1 MARPGYDPVKA
12 HDYYERTKK
21 LKGRKKGTSAATSGA
36 SNKSVKSPG
45 KLAAQQK
52 AKARVGRLRGKIAR
66 LKTALS
72 ETEALISQKRQEAR
86 KTAKK
91 NSDGKTTAKERQDS
105 KQYRDKH
112 KQELASKRKAK
123 DTKSGGSSGSSSS
136 GSAPKSPQDMSLAE
150 LEDRSIKIRVTI
162 QEAQRQLSNAN
173 QQLGQL
179 AHSMILSSPDVNELF
194 AHFQSAEGIPS
205 K

>member
-1 MARPGYDPVKA
+1 MARVYDPVKA

-21 LKGRKKGTSAATSGA
+21 LKGRSKSGA
-36 SNKSVKSPG
+36 STKSVKRSG
-45 KLAAQQK
+45 VLAAQQT

-72 ETEALISQKRQEAR
+72 ETEAELSKKRGNAR
-86 KTAKK
+86 KKAQA
-91 NSDGKTTAKERQDS
+91 NSDGKTTAQERQSS

-123 DTKSGGSSGSSSS
+123 AGSSDGSSSS
-136 GSAPKSPQDMSLAE
+136 SQAPDLASMSVKE
-150 LEDRSIKIRVTI
+150 LEARSIKIRAVL

-179 AHSMILSSPDVNELF
+179 AHSAILSEPDVNELF